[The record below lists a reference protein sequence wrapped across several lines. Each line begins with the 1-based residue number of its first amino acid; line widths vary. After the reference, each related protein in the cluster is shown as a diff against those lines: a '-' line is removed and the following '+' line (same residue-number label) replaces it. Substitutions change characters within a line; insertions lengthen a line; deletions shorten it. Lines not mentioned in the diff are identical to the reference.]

1 MKAQFLGTALLAAG
15 ITAHGQPIFENI
27 LNTTA
32 GSQRANI
39 VEMTSHNYLTAIAR
53 VQGVSMLDPTGNL
66 IYSGCFWSDSNLA
79 IGSMRKYMDNEFY
92 FSTGYN
98 QASCAFSGGNWKVNP
113 AIGRMDSLGTVQAIY
128 HYTLNSGCYNYA
140 GNMAITTD
148 KDMMLWGAENLFFLL
163 KLDSAL
169 SPVWAR
175 HFGQP
180 GSFRFIKELPSG
192 DLLAGFDMPTA
203 GAAVARLDPDGNFI
217 WCKSYMRPLGRMHDA
232 IVESDSSFI
241 ITGFTNTTN
250 AKLFMM
256 ELDGDGEVQWC
267 RGYGSGA
274 YEWYTPQWSQLERTL
289 DGNYAVLATLGQG
302 GFFFR
307 PFLMKTDLNGDTL
320 WSRSMGADGYIYHT
334 RDLLVASDGGYV
346 FSGIVWGDL
355 PDMNTG
361 LPYIFKADSLGQF
374 SCLSRSHTVQ
384 LYDLFPTDSSFTLTS
399 TDGATMHQ
407 AFVSDTTFA
416 PLTVYDACEVANA
429 FRPYP
434 DYKRERMRVRP
445 NPNDGR
451 FTMTVPAPMSVS
463 ALTAERYYSVYNA
476 QSKLLFQRPMPQG
489 QSTEEIDLSRFGAGT
504 YVVRFTDK
512 EGSCYERVVVE

>member
-1 MKAQFLGTALLAAG
+1 MAPLWAKRF
-15 ITAHGQPIFENI
+15 
-27 LNTTA
+27 
-32 GSQRANI
+32 
-39 VEMTSHNYLTAIAR
+39 
-53 VQGVSMLDPTGNL
+53 
-66 IYSGCFWSDSNLA
+66 SD
-79 IGSMRKYMDNEFY
+79 
-92 FSTGYN
+92 
-98 QASCAFSGGNWKVNP
+98 
-113 AIGRMDSLGTVQAIY
+113 
-128 HYTLNSGCYNYA
+128 
-140 GNMAITTD
+140 
-148 KDMMLWGAENLFFLL
+148 
-163 KLDSAL
+163 
-169 SPVWAR
+169 
-175 HFGQP
+175 P

-203 GAAVARLDPDGNFI
+203 GASVARLDASGNFI

-232 IVESDSSFI
+232 IVESDSSFV
-241 ITGFTNTTN
+241 ITGFTSTAPSAN
-250 AKLFMM
+250 LFMM
-256 ELDGDGEVQWC
+256 ELDGEGEVQWC

-361 LPYIFKADSLGQF
+361 LPYIFKTDSLGQF

-407 AFVSDTTFA
+407 AFVSDTTVA

-434 DYKRERMRVRP
+434 DYKRERLRVRP

-476 QSKLLFQRPMPQG
+476 QGKLLFQRPMPQG
-489 QSTEEIDLSRFGAGT
+489 QSTEEIDLSHFGAGT

>member
-1 MKAQFLGTALLAAG
+1 
-15 ITAHGQPIFENI
+15 
-27 LNTTA
+27 
-32 GSQRANI
+32 
-39 VEMTSHNYLTAIAR
+39 
-53 VQGVSMLDPTGNL
+53 
-66 IYSGCFWSDSNLA
+66 
-79 IGSMRKYMDNEFY
+79 
-92 FSTGYN
+92 
-98 QASCAFSGGNWKVNP
+98 
-113 AIGRMDSLGTVQAIY
+113 
-128 HYTLNSGCYNYA
+128 
-140 GNMAITTD
+140 
-148 KDMMLWGAENLFFLL
+148 
-163 KLDSAL
+163 
-169 SPVWAR
+169 
-175 HFGQP
+175 
-180 GSFRFIKELPSG
+180 
-192 DLLAGFDMPTA
+192 
-203 GAAVARLDPDGNFI
+203 
-217 WCKSYMRPLGRMHDA
+217 MHDA
-232 IVESDSSFI
+232 IVESDSSFV
-241 ITGFTNTTN
+241 ITGFTSTAPSAN
-250 AKLFMM
+250 LFMM
-256 ELDGDGEVQWC
+256 ELDGEGEVQWC

-346 FSGIVWGDL
+346 FSGIIWGDL

-361 LPYIFKADSLGQF
+361 LPYIFKTDSLGQF

-407 AFVSDTTFA
+407 AFVSDTTVA
-416 PLTVYDACEVANA
+416 PLTVYNACEVANA

-476 QSKLLFQRPMPQG
+476 QGKLLFQRPMPQG